1 MKKLTIYTDGS
12 CLKNPG
18 AGGWAWIIIDNDLI
32 IKDSGGDKHTTN
44 NIMELSACINALKS
58 LKEPCKIDLYSDSQY
73 VVKGINEWLSGWVKT
88 DFKGKKNVELWKSY
102 LEVSKIHDINA
113 IWVKAHNGDKYNE
126 MCDELARSRA
136 LEYENNTINANVVL
150 EKRIS
155 KYHKIEEKLGY
166 KFKNE
171 TLLNQALT
179 HKSFSKTH
187 NERLEFLGDAVLDL
201 IVANILYKDFSR
213 YSEGDLSKLRAAL
226 VNEKSFAKI
235 ASYLEIGEFLQLSVS
250 EENNGGRKKPSLL
263 SDAYE
268 AIIGAIYLESG
279 YEIAA
284 NVGSKILNEV
294 FPKIDIELIKDY
306 KTKLQEKTQAIMA
319 QTPEYRI
326 LQTKGPDHKKEFE
339 IGLFLN
345 DELFTKAM
353 GNSKKEAEQSAAKL
367 ALEKLED
374 E

>member
-1 MKKLTIYTDGS
+1 MKKIIIYTDGS
-12 CLKNPG
+12 CLNNPG
-18 AGGWAWIIIDNDLI
+18 AGGWAWIKLDDGKIT
-32 IKDSGGDKHTTN
+32 KDSGGESSTTN
-44 NIMELSACINALKS
+44 NIMELSACINALSS
-58 LKEPCKIDLYSDSQY
+58 LNEACEIDLYSDSQY

-88 DFKGKKNVELWKSY
+88 DFKGKKNVELWKNY
-102 LEVSKIHDINA
+102 LEVSKSHKINA
-113 IWVKAHNGDKYNE
+113 IWVKAHNGDTYNE
-126 MCDELARSRA
+126 MCDELARTKA
-136 LEYENNTINANVVL
+136 LEYEKGVIV
-150 EKRIS
+150 EKKHS
-155 KYHKIEEKLGY
+155 KYKEIEDKLNY

-171 TLLNQALT
+171 ALLNQALT
-179 HKSFSKTH
+179 HKSFGKTH

-201 IVANILYKDFSR
+201 IVANILFKDFGHF
-213 YSEGDLSKLRAAL
+213 SEGDLSKLRAAL

-235 ASYLEIGEFLQLSVS
+235 AKYLNIGDFLQLSTS
-250 EENNGGRKKPSLL
+250 EENNGGRAKPSLL

-279 YEIAA
+279 YEKARE
-284 NVGSKILNEV
+284 VGEKILNEV

-319 QTPEYRI
+319 QTPEYKI
-326 LQTKGPDHKKEFE
+326 LNTKGPDHKKEFE

-345 DELFTKAM
+345 DELFTKAI

-367 ALEKLED
+367 ALERLED

>member
-1 MKKLTIYTDGS
+1 MKKITIFTDGS

-18 AGGWAWIIIDNDLI
+18 AGGWAWVKLEDGKIT
-32 IKDSGGDKHTTN
+32 KDSGGESNTTN
-44 NIMELSACINALKS
+44 NIMELSACINALSS
-58 LKEPCKIDLYSDSQY
+58 LNEAYEIDLYSDSQY

-88 DFKGKKNVELWKSY
+88 NFKGKKNVQLWKKY
-102 LEVSKIHDINA
+102 LEVSKLHKINA
-113 IWVKAHNGDKYNE
+113 IWVKAHNGDTYNE
-126 MCDELARSRA
+126 MCDELARAKA
-136 LEYENNTINANVVL
+136 LEYENDIKTPIV
-150 EKRIS
+150 EKKCS
-155 KYHKIEEKLGY
+155 KYEEIESKLSY
-166 KFKNE
+166 KFKDE
-171 TLLNQALT
+171 KLLEQALT
-179 HKSFSKTH
+179 HKSFGKTH

-201 IVANILYKDFSR
+201 VVANILYEDFSK

-226 VNEKSFAKI
+226 VNEKSFAKV
-235 ASYLEIGEFLQLSVS
+235 AKYLNIGYYLRLSNS
-250 EENNGGRKKPSLL
+250 EENNGGREKPSLL

-279 YEIAA
+279 YAVA
-284 NVGSKILNEV
+284 NKIGAKIMNEV

-319 QTPEYRI
+319 QTPEYKI
-326 LQTKGPDHKKEFE
+326 LSTKGPDHKKEFE

-345 DELFTKAM
+345 DELFTKAI

-367 ALEKLED
+367 ALERLED